1 MLSPKWPQNVK
12 ETSEGLSDFN
22 RSTFWSKIL
31 VYSGGW
37 STGEVIK
44 NTGTVNMSIKIKKKH
59 AEFCQK
65 ISNIA
70 VYFPMPHTFTL
81 IGKICM

>member
-12 ETSEGLSDFN
+12 ETSEGMSDFN

-31 VYSGGW
+31 VYSGGC

-44 NTGTVNMSIKIKKKH
+44 NTGTVNMSIKIKKTCGVLSKD
-59 AEFCQK
+59 F
-65 ISNIA
+65 
-70 VYFPMPHTFTL
+70 
-81 IGKICM
+81 

>member
-1 MLSPKWPQNVK
+1 MWTGSKMLSPKWPQNVK

-31 VYSGGW
+31 VSSGGW

-44 NTGTVNMSIKIKKKH
+44 NTGTVNMSIKIKKNMRSFVKR
-59 AEFCQK
+59 F
-65 ISNIA
+65 
-70 VYFPMPHTFTL
+70 L
-81 IGKICM
+81 I

>member
-1 MLSPKWPQNVK
+1 MLSPKWPHNVK
-12 ETSEGLSDFN
+12 KTSEGLSYFN
-22 RSTFWSKIL
+22 KSTFWSKIL

-44 NTGTVNMSIKIKKKH
+44 NTGTVKKSIKIKKKH
-59 AEFCQK
+59 AEFCQT
-65 ISNIA
+65 ISNKA

>member
-1 MLSPKWPQNVK
+1 MLSPKWPLNVK

-44 NTGTVNMSIKIKKKH
+44 NTGTVNMSIKIKKNMRSFVKR
-59 AEFCQK
+59 F
-65 ISNIA
+65 
-70 VYFPMPHTFTL
+70 L
-81 IGKICM
+81 I

>member
-12 ETSEGLSDFN
+12 KTSEGLSYFN

-44 NTGTVNMSIKIKKKH
+44 NTGTCKYVYKNKKKTCGVLSKD
-59 AEFCQK
+59 F
-65 ISNIA
+65 
-70 VYFPMPHTFTL
+70 
-81 IGKICM
+81 